1 MIRCL
6 LEFKATKFEMKIYFY
21 IAIIFSSIFFMSC
34 EEKAKSVTPNVF
46 NNLFYEDKFD
56 AVSLSSDWTLVK
68 YPADKIEIVNQS
80 LMTFNEP
87 TSDDYPVAF
96 LNKLDYDKNK
106 FQVSFDF
113 KSDYDSVGHSF
124 NILGLT
130 SLTKEV
136 KTQNVTF
143 ALFGHKIGIAVGNEN
158 NEITLDK
165 VPKGGAWYTMKIENI
180 NKTIT
185 LIVSL
190 KDGIELGRVDL
201 KYNGNIDGY
210 WGISGAFLENKLTS
224 RSMVYFDN
232 FKIMQ

>member
-1 MIRCL
+1 MRVSS
-6 LEFKATKFEMKIYFY
+6 Y
-21 IAIIFSSIFFMSC
+21 IALLIFGFTFMSC
-34 EEKAKSVTPNVF
+34 EEKTKSVDTTVF
-46 NNLFYEDKFD
+46 NNLFFEDHFD
-56 AVSLSSDWTLVK
+56 KDSLSSDWSLVK
-68 YPADKIEIVNQS
+68 YPADKIEIVNHC

-96 LNKLDYDKNK
+96 LNKLNYDKNK
-106 FQVSFDF
+106 FQISFDF

-143 ALFGHKIGIAVGNEN
+143 ALFGHKIGVAVGNQN
-158 NEITLDK
+158 NEIALDK
-165 VPKGGAWYTMKIENI
+165 VPKGGAWYTMKIENY

-185 LIVSL
+185 LIVSV
-190 KDGIELGRVDL
+190 KNGIEMGRVGL
-201 KYNGNIDGY
+201 NYSGNIDGY
-210 WGISGAFLENKLTS
+210 WGISGAFLENKLTE

>member
-1 MIRCL
+1 
-6 LEFKATKFEMKIYFY
+6 MKISSY
-21 IAIIFSSIFFMSC
+21 ISLFIIGLTFMSC
-34 EEKAKSVTPNVF
+34 EEKAKSASPTGF
-46 NNLFYEDKFD
+46 SNLFFEDKFD
-56 AVSLSSDWTLVK
+56 SDSLSSDWTLVK
-68 YPADKIEIVNQS
+68 YTSDKIEIVNHS

-96 LNKLDYDKNK
+96 LNKLNYDKNK
-106 FQVSFDF
+106 FQISFDF

-130 SLTKEV
+130 SLTNEV
-136 KTQNVTF
+136 KTQNTTF

-165 VPKGGAWYTMKIENI
+165 VPKGGAWYTMKIENF

-185 LIVSL
+185 LIVSV
-190 KDGIELGRVDL
+190 KDGIEMGRVSL
-201 KYNGNIDGY
+201 NYTGNIDGY
-210 WGISGAFLENKLTS
+210 WGISGAFLENKLTD

>member
-1 MIRCL
+1 MR
-6 LEFKATKFEMKIYFY
+6 FY
-21 IAIIFSSIFFMSC
+21 IYISFFVIGFSFISC
-34 EEKAKSVTPNVF
+34 EKRNDSVPQTEF
-46 NNLFYEDKFD
+46 NSLFFEDRFD
-56 AVSLSSDWTLVK
+56 VDTLSSDWSLVK
-68 YPADKIEIVNQS
+68 YPADKIEIVNHS

-96 LNKLDYDKNK
+96 LNKLNYDKNK
-106 FQVSFDF
+106 FQISFDF

-136 KTQNVTF
+136 KTQNITF
-143 ALFGHKIGIAVGNEN
+143 ALFGNKIGIAVGNQN

-185 LIVSL
+185 LIVSV
-190 KDGIELGRVDL
+190 KDGIEMGRVSL
-201 KYNGNIDGY
+201 NYSGNIDGY

>member
-1 MIRCL
+1 MRV
-6 LEFKATKFEMKIYFY
+6 YSY
-21 IAIIFSSIFFMSC
+21 IALLIIGFTFISC
-34 EEKAKSVTPNVF
+34 EEKTKSADTAVF
-46 NNLFYEDKFD
+46 NNLFFEDKFD
-56 AVSLSSDWTLVK
+56 KDTLSSDWTLVK

-96 LNKLDYDKNK
+96 LNKLNYNKNK
-106 FQVSFDF
+106 FQISFDF

-143 ALFGHKIGIAVGNEN
+143 ALFGHKIGIAVGNQN

-180 NKTIT
+180 NKTIS
-185 LIVSL
+185 LIVSV
-190 KDGIELGRVDL
+190 KDGTEIGRVSL
-201 KYNGNIDGY
+201 NYTGNVDGY
-210 WGISGAFLENKLTS
+210 WGISGAFWENKLTS

>member
-1 MIRCL
+1 
-6 LEFKATKFEMKIYFY
+6 MKVYLY
-21 IAIIFSSIFFMSC
+21 IAIILSSFFFISC
-34 EEKAKSVTPNVF
+34 EEKPKSVISIVF
-46 NNLFYEDKFD
+46 NNLFFEDKFD
-56 AVSLSSDWTLVK
+56 AESLSSDWTLVK
-68 YPADKIEIVNQS
+68 YPADKIEIVNHS

-96 LNKLDYDKNK
+96 LNKLNYDKNK
-106 FQVSFDF
+106 FQISFDF

-136 KTQNVTF
+136 NTQNVAF
-143 ALFGHKIGIAVGNEN
+143 ALFGHKIGIAVGNQN
-158 NEITLDK
+158 NEIRLDK

-180 NKTIT
+180 NKEIT
-185 LIVSL
+185 LIVSV
-190 KDGIELGRVDL
+190 KDGIEMGRVSL
-201 KYNGNIDGY
+201 NYLGNIDGY

-232 FKIMQ
+232 FKILQ